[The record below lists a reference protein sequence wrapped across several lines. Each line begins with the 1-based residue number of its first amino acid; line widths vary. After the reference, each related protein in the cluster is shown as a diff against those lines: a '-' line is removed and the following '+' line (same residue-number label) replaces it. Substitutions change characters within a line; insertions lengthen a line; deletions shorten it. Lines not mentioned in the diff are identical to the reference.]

1 MPVRLRPVAAL
12 LETALEE
19 VHIGCLDPR
28 KARAMAVQ
36 AGALVRVFQ
45 IGQQEERLQALEART
60 DDWNGRKGS

>member
-1 MPVRLRPVAAL
+1 MTPER
-12 LETALEE
+12 
-19 VHIGCLDPR
+19 HG
-28 KARAMAVQ
+28 AMAVQ